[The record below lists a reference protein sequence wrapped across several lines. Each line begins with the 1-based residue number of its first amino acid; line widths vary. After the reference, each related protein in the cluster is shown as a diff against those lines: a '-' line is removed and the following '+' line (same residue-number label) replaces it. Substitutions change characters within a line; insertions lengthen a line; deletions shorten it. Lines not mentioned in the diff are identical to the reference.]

1 MNIDK
6 NELDI
11 TRGQLML
18 SFMKED
24 EREKAL
30 QYLESFLNTYQIA
43 DVNSIAESS
52 VRDRMLMDIAIR
64 ELDAKKG

>member
-30 QYLESFLNTYQIA
+30 QYLESFLNPYQIA

-52 VRDRMLMDIAIR
+52 VRDRMLMDIAIK